1 MSDEQGN
8 GLVSRAQRAIEAAR
22 QRAESANQPQQ
33 GPQAEQTRRRLLSLA
48 SRFTSHAAIITVS
61 VLAIALAGLRLGTVS
76 DSTDLSEGGGD
87 ASQGLGRS
95 PTILVNADRSGRL
108 TDRFQQAGASI
119 ADGSI
124 IVRDPGVEQ
133 FDIARGI
140 SPGGD
145 PGAVLS
151 GPGAAAAAIAKREQI
166 ETYRVESGDAIITI
180 AEKYGLSPATIAWS
194 NPAVEENPELL
205 RIGQELT
212 ILPLDGVYHTVKEG
226 DTVAGLAKRY
236 RAEEKDIVEFSLNRL
251 GGGTVLQVGTQLV
264 IPNGVK
270 QTARTAAAP
279 APVRRRAASIN
290 VAPSGSGAN
299 TGTFLWPTRGV
310 ITQNYWAY
318 HRGID
323 IANSSGTAIYA
334 SDGGYVSYAGWS
346 PVGYGYMI
354 KITHNNGFETLYA
367 HLSYYDVDLGQAV
380 SQGQIIGRMGSTGN
394 STGPHLHYEIR
405 YGGVPQNPFSYL
417 GGN

>member
-1 MSDEQGN
+1 MSDERGN
-8 GLVSRAQRAIEAAR
+8 GLVSRAQRAIEIAR
-22 QRAESANQPQQ
+22 QRADAAGQPQ
-33 GPQAEQTRRRLLSLA
+33 GPQAEQTRRSLLSLA
-48 SRFTSHAAIITVS
+48 SRLTSHAAIIAVS
-61 VLAIALAGLRLGTVS
+61 VLAITLAGLRLGGAS
-76 DSTDLSEGGGD
+76 DVVELTEGGGV

-95 PTILVNADRSGRL
+95 PTILVDTDRDGRL
-108 TDRFQQAGASI
+108 TDRFQQAGSSI

-133 FDIARGI
+133 FEAARGLA
-140 SPGGD
+140 PGVDAGSATA
-145 PGAVLS
+145 GQGVTS
-151 GPGAAAAAIAKREQI
+151 AAIARREQI

-180 AEKYGLSPATIAWS
+180 AEKFGLSPATIAWS

-212 ILPLDGVYHTVKEG
+212 ILPVDGVYHTVKEG
-226 DTVAGLAKRY
+226 DTIGGLAKRY
-236 RAEEKDIVEFSLNRL
+236 RAEEKDILAYPLNNL
-251 GGGTVLQVGTQLV
+251 GGGAVLQVGTQIV
-264 IPNGVK
+264 VPNGVK

-279 APVRRRAASIN
+279 APARRRAVGIN
-290 VAPSGSGAN
+290 VAPAGSGAN

-318 HRGID
+318 HRGLD

-346 PVGYGYMI
+346 PVGYGYMV

-367 HLSYYDVDLGQAV
+367 HMSYYDVDLGQAV

-417 GGN
+417 GGG